1 MYKIKIKKEGDN
13 LNKFAVRL
21 NELRRE
27 KGLTGEELGEII
39 GVNKATISRY
49 ENGKLESPTLGVLK
63 KLAEYFDISIDYIAG
78 TSNIREKG
86 ITAAAL
92 SELFRSLDD
101 DNKLK
106 LMSYARYLKA
116 EQEGSSDE

>member
-1 MYKIKIKKEGDN
+1 LD
-13 LNKFAVRL
+13 KFAARL

-27 KGLTGEELGEII
+27 KGITGEELAKII

-49 ENGKLESPTLGVLK
+49 ENGVLTSPTLGVLK
-63 KLAEYFDISIDYIAG
+63 KLADYFDVSIDYIAG

-92 SELFRSLDD
+92 SEIFRSLDD
-101 DNKLK
+101 DRKKK
-106 LMSYARYLKA
+106 LMSFANYLKA
-116 EQEGSSDE
+116 EQEGGINSDA